1 MRTTTLFIILSVIA
15 LSLFTTDLMYG
26 TTDISCMDV
35 IKVLAGTCNDQ
46 NTRLIVLEFR
56 LARAV
61 AAVIAG
67 VALSVSALQMQTI
80 FQNPLAGPYVLGI
93 SNGASLGVALFM
105 MGAPLAG
112 LASGPEGA
120 TVSITVAACAGAAAM
135 LAVIMAVSWFVKNII
150 TVLITGMMLGSGIS
164 AIVQILQ
171 YLSSSESV
179 KRFVIWNMG
188 SLGDVTS
195 SQINIMTVAVT
206 AGLLLTA
213 ISVKPLNM
221 MLLGEN
227 YAKTMG
233 ISVVKTRMLTFTST
247 AILSGA
253 VTAFCGPI
261 GFIGLATPHIARYIF
276 RNSDHRILLPATALT
291 GIILMTSCNIIS
303 KGAALPIN
311 SITSLMGIPVVLVI
325 ILKRNKTT

>member
-35 IKVLAGTCNDQ
+35 IEVLAGTCNDQ

-150 TVLITGMMLGSGIS
+150 TVLITGMMFGSGIS

-195 SQINIMTVAVT
+195 SQIDIMTVAVT